1 MGQEYELKYRAEAST
16 LEAIRRSYGPF
27 AAIAMETTYYDT
39 PDAALS
45 RRKWTLR
52 QRLENGVS
60 VCTLKTPMADGSR
73 GEWEVLCPE
82 ITQAAPLLTAAGA
95 PSALTDL
102 ISPGVTPVCGA
113 RFTRLA
119 KTIPLEGA
127 LVELALDQGFLL
139 GGGRELAFAE
149 VEVEL
154 KQGPRQ
160 DADRFA
166 AALARE
172 YGLVPEPKSKFKRAL
187 SLAHAP
193 ER

>member
-1 MGQEYELKYRAEAST
+1 MQALGGNVELFVT
-16 LEAIRRSYGPF
+16 GG
-27 AAIAMETTYYDT
+27 AAIPAHLEQLL
-39 PDAALS
+39 AL
-45 RRKWTLR
+45 KMKAPFVTGYGMT
-52 QRLENGVS
+52 E
-60 VCTLKTPMADGSR
+60 
-73 GEWEVLCPE
+73 
-82 ITQAAPLLTAAGA
+82 AAPLLTAAGA

-172 YGLVPEPKSKFKRAL
+172 YGLVPEAKSKFKRAL